1 MALSVTWRL
10 LIARQALVPDNEGM
24 ALSGDARTLTR
35 SRSRSALIA
44 LLMLALC
51 AASAAATTYVAR
63 ARDAAAST
71 PAAVALDASSFTSPV
86 GPPIVAA
93 VPPAVAP
100 PAATPAPAVTVSTGS
115 CLNVPI
121 LVYHYIRIANN
132 PKDPLG
138 WNLSVTPREFQSQMD
153 WLHAAGGHP
162 VTMEQLMT
170 ALNGGVGLPPHPVV
184 LTFDDGHDDFATV
197 AAPILARNGFVGIN
211 YVVSGFMGRYAYM
224 TAAQVQNVAAMGMV
238 IGAHT
243 VDHVNLNA
251 MSSQVAKT
259 EIDASKSALEH
270 LLGHPVTD
278 FAYPYGD
285 FNDSVVSLVA
295 QAGFRDAVTMNYG
308 TVQCGSQRFVFHRTR
323 VVGADSVWS
332 FADKAG
338 VQPPPSN
345 WSDPQ
350 LASYSSQSMRGH
362 RA

>member
-1 MALSVTWRL
+1 
-10 LIARQALVPDNEGM
+10 VPDNEGM
-24 ALSGDARTLTR
+24 GRVRNTQALTR
-35 SRSRSALIA
+35 SRSRSAAIV
-44 LLMLALC
+44 LLMLGLC
-51 AASAAATTYVAR
+51 AVSAAATTYVAR
-63 ARDAAAST
+63 APDAAAST

-93 VPPAVAP
+93 VPPPVAP
-100 PAATPAPAVTVSTGS
+100 PAVTPGPAVTVSTGS

-162 VTMEQLMT
+162 VTMEQLMV
-170 ALNGGVGLPPHPVV
+170 ALNGGVGLPSHPVV

-224 TAAQVQNVAAMGMV
+224 TAAQVQSVAAMGMV

-259 EIDASKSALEH
+259 EIGASKAALEH
-270 LLGHPVTD
+270 LLGHPVKD

-285 FNDSVVSLVA
+285 FNDSVASLVA

-308 TVQCGSQRFVFHRTR
+308 TVQCVSQHFVFHRIR
-323 VVGADSVWS
+323 VVGADTVWS
-332 FADKAG
+332 FAGKAG
-338 VQPPPSN
+338 VASPPSN
-345 WSDPQ
+345 WTDSQP
-350 LASYSSQSMRGH
+350 AAYSQPV
-362 RA
+362 RAHTT